1 MWKVY
6 GNVLSTSDIS
16 GTDKSQAMKIKM
28 NSNSIVK
35 AIRTWFVVYNAPVF
49 TELRLR
55 IYEDQGG
62 VAGKLIA
69 TSTNFFTP
77 ADLYTDDY
85 GHKGVYFEFADIALK
100 STPYYHILPYATGYT
115 GNDSTHLAL
124 SKAFPDPEYR
134 TGLSLTY
141 EAMHTM
147 PYRLAIVGSEL

>member
-6 GNVLSTSDIS
+6 GNILETAEIN

-35 AIRTWFVVYNAPVF
+35 AIRTWFVFYNDPVF

-69 TSTNFFTP
+69 TSSNFFAP
-77 ADLYTDDY
+77 ADVQTDAY
-85 GHKGVYFEFADIALK
+85 AHKGLYFELPDIALK
-100 STPYYHILPYATGYT
+100 ATQFYHVLPYAVGYT
-115 GNDSTHLAL
+115 GNDSTHIAW

-134 TGLSLTY
+134 DGLSLTF
-141 EAMHTM
+141 ESMHVS
-147 PYRLAIVGSEL
+147 PYRLAIVGAPL